1 MNWSR
6 DVIGWSHISPV
17 PIFST
22 PFTGF
27 LFATSAGL
35 APLRR
40 YGLTLILKVA
50 PAQCVYDFYFRGVM
64 PYYKRR
70 RTWAV
75 ARRAMLS
82 PSLNNSP

>member
-1 MNWSR
+1 MARRAMLSPSLKQFTLTHVRAGNTIPALPNRVLLKWLQKYIYMNWSR

-40 YGLTLILKVA
+40 YGLTLI
-50 PAQCVYDFYFRGVM
+50 
-64 PYYKRR
+64 
-70 RTWAV
+70 
-75 ARRAMLS
+75 
-82 PSLNNSP
+82 

>member
-1 MNWSR
+1 MLSPSLKQFTLTHRQGGNTIPALPNRVLLKWLQKYIYMNWSR

-40 YGLTLILKVA
+40 YGLTLI
-50 PAQCVYDFYFRGVM
+50 
-64 PYYKRR
+64 
-70 RTWAV
+70 
-75 ARRAMLS
+75 
-82 PSLNNSP
+82 

>member
-1 MNWSR
+1 MNLGGLELAWNY
-6 DVIGWSHISPV
+6 

-40 YGLTLILKVA
+40 YGLTLI
-50 PAQCVYDFYFRGVM
+50 
-64 PYYKRR
+64 
-70 RTWAV
+70 
-75 ARRAMLS
+75 
-82 PSLNNSP
+82 

>member
-1 MNWSR
+1 MFDHLTHRQAGNTIPALPNRKLLKWLQKYIYMNWFH
-6 DVIGWSHISPV
+6 DVIGWSHISTV

-40 YGLTLILKVA
+40 SGLTLI
-50 PAQCVYDFYFRGVM
+50 
-64 PYYKRR
+64 
-70 RTWAV
+70 
-75 ARRAMLS
+75 
-82 PSLNNSP
+82 